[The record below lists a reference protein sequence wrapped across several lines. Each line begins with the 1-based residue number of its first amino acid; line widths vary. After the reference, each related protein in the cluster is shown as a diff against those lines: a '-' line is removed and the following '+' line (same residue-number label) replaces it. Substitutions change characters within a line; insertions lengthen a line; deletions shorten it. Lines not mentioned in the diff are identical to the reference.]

1 MIVKIDLNITSHFM
15 TSVSTDIVLEIHTFI
30 IVSTKITTYIIPIV
44 KDDLHCHKYLHIYQ
58 FEC

>member
-1 MIVKIDLNITSHFM
+1 MIVKIDPNITSHFM

-30 IVSTKITTYIIPIV
+30 IVSTSITTYITPIV
-44 KDDLHCHKYLHIYQ
+44 KDDLHRHKYLHIYQ